1 MIISLTK
8 DEVDALFCCLLV
20 ATEGLD
26 EHEDKTLLTKV
37 HNIEKKMKE
46 AIVRDTL
53 KKGRL

>member
-1 MIISLTK
+1 MVISLTK